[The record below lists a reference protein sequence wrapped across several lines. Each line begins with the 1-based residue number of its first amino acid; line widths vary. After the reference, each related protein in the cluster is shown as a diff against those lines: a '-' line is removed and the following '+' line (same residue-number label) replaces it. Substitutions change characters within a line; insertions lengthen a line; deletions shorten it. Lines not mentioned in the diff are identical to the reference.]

1 MVLPLLSLTLTLAAA
16 SLPGGPATVLIAPGV
31 HMPRLNL
38 GTCCGSDPT
47 VGVKAWFAAGGTGID
62 TAWDYKDQPAIA
74 AQLRAS
80 GKKRGAY
87 FLTTKVPAGIG
98 ALEGNRTDCD
108 NSGNL
113 TQLALDYVRANV
125 LQLGVDQ
132 VDLVR
137 GVPRPLASTRRLPLL
152 IWKRTGLHHR
162 FPSFASR
169 LLSWHPRLP
178 SLTTVHAS
186 HSSSSPLLLSCPS
199 LALP

>member
-137 GVPRPLASTRRLPLL
+137 GVPRRLASTRRLPLL
-152 IWKRTGLHHR
+152 I
-162 FPSFASR
+162 
-169 LLSWHPRLP
+169 
-178 SLTTVHAS
+178 
-186 HSSSSPLLLSCPS
+186 
-199 LALP
+199 

>member
-1 MVLPLLSLTLTLAAA
+1 MVLHSASARGVAATSRKPPRGSIFQKGLRLANGESKNSLLRIEIMVLPLLSLTLTLAAA

-137 GVPRPLASTRRLPLL
+137 GVPRRLASTRRLPLL
-152 IWKRTGLHHR
+152 I
-162 FPSFASR
+162 
-169 LLSWHPRLP
+169 
-178 SLTTVHAS
+178 
-186 HSSSSPLLLSCPS
+186 
-199 LALP
+199 